1 MNRMFPWILVLLL
14 LVPLPGAA
22 QRQKA
27 GRSLD
32 WDEVVQPE
40 GERPLRWPV
49 AVAAASAD
57 EMVVADA
64 YESRLIIITRQSGS
78 WKAIREISLD
88 GAPYALAHDGNRY
101 AVSLR
106 QGAGLMALEG
116 DRHQLR
122 RIALPAG
129 AMPGA
134 LAGRPGGGFL
144 VYDQSSGEVLLLNA
158 SGVAAGHWPVDGPV
172 TGLAA
177 AAGGGFFATV
187 AHRAEVLFHG
197 ADGVEVQRWK
207 VPGKPP
213 LPAWPT
219 GIVKQPGGDLFL
231 VDRHGGRLLEM
242 DVGGRLEGQGSRLG
256 WDPGLLRFPA
266 GLAWLPDGRLAVAD
280 QGNGRVQL
288 FRLVPKGGTP

>member
-1 MNRMFPWILVLLL
+1 MNRMTSRILVLLL
-14 LVPLPGAA
+14 LVLLPATAQGGA
-22 QRQKA
+22 
-27 GRSLD
+27 LD

-40 GERPLRWPV
+40 SERPLRWPV
-49 AVAAASAD
+49 DVAAASAD
-57 EMVVADA
+57 ELVVADA
-64 YESRLIIITRQSGS
+64 YQSRLLIIARQSGE
-78 WKAIREISLD
+78 WTLIREISLD
-88 GAPYALAHDGNRY
+88 GTPYALAHDGFRY

-106 QGAGLMALEG
+106 QGAGLMAVEG

-134 LAGRPGGGFL
+134 LAGLPGGGFL
-144 VYDQSSGEVLLLNA
+144 VYDQA
-158 SGVAAGHWPVDGPV
+158 SGDVLELDASGAAAGRWPVDGPV
-172 TGLAA
+172 TGLLAA
-177 AAGGGFFATV
+177 ANGGFFATV

-197 ADGVEVQRWK
+197 ADGQELQRWK
-207 VPGKPP
+207 VPGESPV
-213 LPAWPT
+213 PAWPT
-219 GIVKQPGGDLFL
+219 GIVREPGGHLFL

-242 DVGGRLEGQGSRLG
+242 GVGGRLEGRGSRLG

-288 FRLVPKGGTP
+288 FRPVPEDSTP